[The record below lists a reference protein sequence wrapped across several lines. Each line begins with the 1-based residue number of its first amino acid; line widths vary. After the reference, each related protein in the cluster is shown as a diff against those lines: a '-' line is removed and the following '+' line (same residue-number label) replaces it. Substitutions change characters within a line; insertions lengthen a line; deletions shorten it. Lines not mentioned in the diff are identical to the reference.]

1 MAVILDLEHSS
12 TIEIAWKLGLITGA
26 VYHFTCQYP
35 AQVDV
40 VTTLIA
46 YTIATAVFLVVA
58 FLPEQPP
65 TPTGILFGLVI
76 FNTIYVL
83 PLKNT
88 NQISLAVLL
97 KLVYNI
103 FLRHRG
109 IPTTYRLSAT
119 DWGLWAWQTG
129 GVSIVNIMQLH
140 EELGT
145 SPSRD
150 DINFR

>member
-1 MAVILDLEHSS
+1 MAGILDHSS
-12 TIEIAWKLGLITGA
+12 TIEIAWKLGLITGV

-40 VTTLIA
+40 ATTLVA
-46 YTIATAVFLVVA
+46 YTIANACFLVAA

-65 TPTGILFGLVI
+65 TPTGFLLSLVI

-83 PLKNT
+83 PQKNAD
-88 NQISLAVLL
+88 QISLAVLL

-109 IPTTYRLSAT
+109 IPTIYRLSAT

-129 GVSIVNIMQLH
+129 GVSAVNLMQLH

-150 DINFR
+150 DINYR